1 MIDVIVCKATNDYH
15 AEHLIL
21 NEGTTLH
28 ELITKVFKMNAE
40 TVKVGVYGKL
50 KELSYTLKDKDRV
63 EFYEDVV
70 ADPKIRRE
78 KRAKHYE

>member
-1 MIDVIVCKATNDYH
+1 MIEVIVCKATNDYH

-63 EFYEDVV
+63 EFYEDIVTS
-70 ADPKIRRE
+70 PKIACK
-78 KRAKHYE
+78 KRKL